1 MPTLTIDNDVN
12 ISNVNGITLT
22 ATPVANA
29 NLSIVTVSG
38 PKGDRG
44 NDGLTPSGI
53 SIEALNATGGLL
65 SSEIEQTGRTLYN
78 DIVGLSGLINAGGVT
93 QSQLDATGAKITSLS
108 GYVDNNFYL
117 RTNPSGYITGFD
129 SGNYATNTNLASTGQ
144 QTWNA
149 GQNNSINLSGNLA
162 LTGSAAILAAITYS
176 NGIGTNLSGN
186 LVSTGQT
193 LILRNSNTSGELSDR
208 LTASG
213 YRNWIYASGVSGNV
227 ESTGQQLW
235 NITIGNA
242 INLSGNLNST
252 GQQLLNSINN
262 NGINLSGNLSSTG
275 SKNWIYTTGLSGN
288 LGLTGQTLG
297 IAIQNNSINLSG
309 NLASTGSA
317 AIAASVAYTNTVG
330 TNISGDLALTGQ
342 QAWQASQNN
351 ALNLSGRLVASGAL
365 LSAVR
370 ITGSNTIQNPNF
382 TGLGGTL
389 IIQSGNFVFIS
400 GASQQQAAQ
409 QNHDDG
415 INLSG
420 RLSQTGA
427 TLWQRDLD
435 ISGALELKISANA
448 AGVGSVNGL
457 SGSLNIFG
465 TGSVVSITS
474 AGQSIYVSGNNNDGT
489 NISGN
494 LSTLAAN
501 LASTG
506 LRNWLYTSGLSGN
519 LTATGQALL
528 VIAQNNATN
537 ISGNLAST
545 GQQAWTA
552 ANNNALNLSGN
563 LSSTGNRNW
572 LYTSG
577 VSGNLILSG
586 QSLLATIASTGQQV
600 WDASN
605 NNAINL
611 SGRDTNISGALEG
624 RIFST
629 GAAASASANSIGV
642 TLSGNLASTGQSL
655 LLAIAS
661 TGQGAWNAAQNNST
675 NLSGGL
681 FNTGAT
687 LITRNLDTSG
697 ELSNRLQQTGS
708 LVSAVKVTGST
719 TIQNVNLSGLGGTL
733 VIQSGNFVLISGAAG
748 GNGVTNHDDGINL
761 SGNLNASGR
770 RAWDDAINLSGRL
783 FATGAAAILQA
794 NSIGTTISG
803 NLTLSGQ
810 SLLTTIAS
818 TGNQAWNHSQN
829 NALNLSGNLF
839 NTGSNLNALIY
850 LMSGQITSG
859 DVGLDL
865 AWSGALSSRLI
876 STGSLLSAVK
886 VTGSSVI
893 QNVNLT
899 GIAGALV
906 FASGGYVVISGSIGG
921 GIATSDHGDGINL
934 SGNLTQSGSVLW
946 QRDIDISGAL
956 VDRMAAGGTVVS
968 VTGSASQAT
977 VDITGA
983 GSNTVLYIGNKVIIS
998 GSATSATTSSLGAF
1012 GISIDGGTQTIST
1025 GFKGYFQIND
1035 AMALQGWNIVAF
1047 SSGSIVFDIFKSDL
1061 SVFPSF
1067 SSIITGGDNFPNL
1080 NSVNK
1085 AYSSNLSGWNTSIGN
1100 GDYLEFVV
1108 KGCTGIKKIN
1118 INITGIK
1125 S

>member
-93 QSQLDATGAKITSLS
+93 QSQLDATGARITSLS

-317 AIAASVAYTNTVG
+317 AIAASVLYANTIG
-330 TNISGDLALTGQ
+330 TNLSGNLASTGQ
-342 QAWQASQNN
+342 QTWQASQNN
-351 ALNLSGRLVASGAL
+351 ALNLSGRLAASGAL
-365 LSAVR
+365 LSAVSV
-370 ITGSNTIQNPNF
+370 TGSNAIQNPNF

-448 AGVGSVNGL
+448 AGVGSLNGL

-465 TGSVVSITS
+465 TGSVVSITNV
-474 AGQSIYVSGNNNDGT
+474 GQSIYVSGNNNDGR

-494 LSTLAAN
+494 LSTLSNNLTLSGQSLLSIIASTGQNVWDTSNNNALNLSGN

-528 VIAQNNATN
+528 AIEQNNATN
-537 ISGNLAST
+537 ISGNLALT
-545 GQQAWTA
+545 GQQTLAA

-563 LSSTGNRNW
+563 LFSTGNRNW

-577 VSGNLILSG
+577 LSGNLTLSG
-586 QSLLATIASTGQQV
+586 QSLLTTISSTGQQV

-624 RIFST
+624 RIFAT
-629 GAAASASANSIGV
+629 GATASANANSIGL
-642 TLSGNLASTGQSL
+642 TISGNLTSSGQSL
-655 LLAIAS
+655 LTAIAS
-661 TGQGAWNAAQNNST
+661 TGQRAWNAANDN
-675 NLSGGL
+675 
-681 FNTGAT
+681 
-687 LITRNLDTSG
+687 
-697 ELSNRLQQTGS
+697 
-708 LVSAVKVTGST
+708 
-719 TIQNVNLSGLGGTL
+719 
-733 VIQSGNFVLISGAAG
+733 
-748 GNGVTNHDDGINL
+748 
-761 SGNLNASGR
+761 
-770 RAWDDAINLSGRL
+770 AINLSGRDS
-783 FATGAAAILQA
+783 A
-794 NSIGTTISG
+794 ISG
-803 NLTLSGQ
+803 ALSQTGSSILSTLALTGQ
-810 SLLTTIAS
+810 AAWTTA
-818 TGNQAWNHSQN
+818 N
-829 NALNLSGNLF
+829 NNSLNLSGNLF
-839 NTGSNLNALIY
+839 NTGSNLTTLIYLISGQIASGDIASDLIWSGTLSNRLESTGSTLNNLIY
-850 LMSGQITSG
+850 LMSGQIASG
-859 DVGLDL
+859 DAGLDL

-906 FASGGYVVISGSIGG
+906 FTSGGYIVISGSIGG
-921 GIATSDHGDGINL
+921 GIAAADHGDGINL
-934 SGNLTQSGSVLW
+934 SGNLTQTGSTLW

-956 VDRMAAGGTVVS
+956 VARMAAGGTVVS
-968 VTGSASQAT
+968 ITGSASQAAI
-977 VDITGA
+977 DITGA
-983 GSNTVLYIGNKVIIS
+983 GSNTVLYIGNKVIVS
-998 GSATSATTSSLGAF
+998 GSATSITTSSLGAF
-1012 GISIDGGTQTIST
+1012 GISIDAGTQTIST

-1067 SSIITGGDNFPNL
+1067 SSIITGGVNFPNL

-1085 AYSSNLSGWNTSIGN
+1085 AYSSNLSGWDTSIGN